1 MDLANGG
8 ARVSGSPL
16 NHVRLQENLGQPER
30 KAGRET
36 DHWDGFSTASAE
48 SFLGLRSAVVAPRV
62 KSGQAVSLAGLSFL
76 IRGLRS
82 SAWSLSESEQFVAL
96 VRHPQFL
103 V

>member
-16 NHVRLQENLGQPER
+16 NHVRLQENLGQLER

-48 SFLGLRSAVVAPRV
+48 NFLGLRTGVVAPRV

-76 IRGLRS
+76 ICGLRS
-82 SAWSLSESEQFVAL
+82 SAWSSSESEQFVAL
-96 VRHPQFL
+96 V
-103 V
+103 